1 MIENVL
7 TEEARCA
14 VLRALLALVLDD
26 EAPASARVAA
36 ARLFLMQYETK
47 EDEEQSAIVIVDDE
61 TATQNAV

>member
-14 VLRALLALVLDD
+14 VLRALLALALDE

-36 ARLFLMQYETK
+36 ARLFLMQYVARET
-47 EDEEQSAIVIVDDE
+47 DERSEIVIVDDE
-61 TATQNAV
+61 TSQKAV